1 MSNQVQ
7 KRERVSLKFK
17 ELGTFIREVEG
28 AVTKSEKYGDSV
40 WFDLVTWS
48 DGSKSLGG
56 YNGET
61 KKRYDLGKVFPPR
74 DDNKKPVT
82 MNEPFE
88 TVNKTKAVADDL
100 PF

>member
-1 MSNQVQ
+1 MSNTVA
-7 KRERVSLKFK
+7 KRERVSLKYK
-17 ELGTFIREVEG
+17 ELGTFIREVEK
-28 AVTKSEKYGDSV
+28 AVTKNDQYGDSV

-74 DDNKKPVT
+74 EQDNKAQGA
-82 MNEPFE
+82 FE
-88 TVNKTKAVADDL
+88 TTTETKTVADDL

>member
-1 MSNQVQ
+1 MSNQVE

-17 ELGTFIREVEG
+17 ELGTFIREVEK
-28 AVTKSEKYGDSV
+28 AVTKSEQYGDSV

-56 YNGET
+56 YNGDT

-74 DDNKKPVT
+74 DQEAQGNQSFKT
-82 MNEPFE
+82 TTE
-88 TVNKTKAVADDL
+88 TKAVADDL